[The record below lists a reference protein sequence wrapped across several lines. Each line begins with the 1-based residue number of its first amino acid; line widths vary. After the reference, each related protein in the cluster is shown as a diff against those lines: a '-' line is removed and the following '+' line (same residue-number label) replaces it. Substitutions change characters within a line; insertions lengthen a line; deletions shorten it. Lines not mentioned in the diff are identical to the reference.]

1 MAVYKDKKRKTWY
14 FSTYIKDRSGKSK
27 RVMRR
32 GFDSQREAKEAEADI
47 IFNAKMTTS
56 ENPPFGGVL
65 DEYLSWY
72 EKRNKSSTVYRKR
85 GRVELYIRPFFDKR
99 IQNITK
105 RDVVRFH
112 DFLLEK
118 LAVST
123 AQTAHKDLS
132 SILNYAISM
141 EYIEKN
147 VAREVGN
154 IDKKRK
160 KHVNYWTIEE
170 FKEFMKVVDN
180 DRYRALF
187 LLLFYSGARIGEVLA
202 LTWADLNDDTVR
214 INKRYYNNEIDTTK
228 SDSSTR
234 NVKIPKHTVNALN
247 AIKNDDKDDYYIF
260 GSYYKPMNQSSV
272 NQQFYKY
279 KKASTV
285 KSIRL
290 HDFRHSHATYLINR
304 GHDIQIVS
312 KRLGH
317 SKTSITY
324 DIYAHLY
331 PNKEDEAVED
341 MENDF

>member
-1 MAVYKDKKRKTWY
+1 
-14 FSTYIKDRSGKSK
+14 
-27 RVMRR
+27 
-32 GFDSQREAKEAEADI
+32 
-47 IFNAKMTTS
+47 
-56 ENPPFGGVL
+56 
-65 DEYLSWY
+65 
-72 EKRNKSSTVYRKR
+72 KR

-105 RDVVRFH
+105 RDVVQFH

-247 AIKNDDKDDYYIF
+247 AIRN
-260 GSYYKPMNQSSV
+260 
-272 NQQFYKY
+272 
-279 KKASTV
+279 
-285 KSIRL
+285 
-290 HDFRHSHATYLINR
+290 
-304 GHDIQIVS
+304 
-312 KRLGH
+312 
-317 SKTSITY
+317 
-324 DIYAHLY
+324 
-331 PNKEDEAVED
+331 
-341 MENDF
+341 